1 LFDIWNA
8 SKVWNP
14 WILRDTVLTSHD
26 DLNNIY
32 SESSSFIRLF
42 KNLG

>member
-1 LFDIWNA
+1 LFVIWNA

-14 WILRDTVLTSHD
+14 WIFGDTVLTSHH
-26 DLNNIY
+26 DLDNID
-32 SESSSFIRLF
+32 SESSSFIHLV